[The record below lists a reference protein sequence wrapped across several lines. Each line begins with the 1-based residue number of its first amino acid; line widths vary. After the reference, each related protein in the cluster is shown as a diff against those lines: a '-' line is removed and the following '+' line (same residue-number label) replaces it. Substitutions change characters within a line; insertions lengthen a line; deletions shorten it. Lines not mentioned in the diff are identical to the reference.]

1 MPDMRGS
8 GEDQYGLYGRSL
20 SAVDKAGKVFGSRVF
35 ERSGNEK
42 RGNAYG
48 SRGYGK

>member
-8 GEDQYGLYGRSL
+8 GEDQYGLYGRSHNV
-20 SAVDKAGKVFGSRVF
+20 VDEAGKLFGSRVF